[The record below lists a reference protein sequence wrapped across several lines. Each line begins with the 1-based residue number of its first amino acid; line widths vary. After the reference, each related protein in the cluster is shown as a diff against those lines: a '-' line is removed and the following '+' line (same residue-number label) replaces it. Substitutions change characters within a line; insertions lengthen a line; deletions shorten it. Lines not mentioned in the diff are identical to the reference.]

1 MEGCKSKDT
10 EPTEP
15 LAQDFKTS
23 VINILRA
30 IAYMKEEQVFMKK
43 ESNRVLPKRKAQL
56 LKPR

>member
-1 MEGCKSKDT
+1 MEECKSKDT

-15 LAQDFKTS
+15 LAQDFKMS